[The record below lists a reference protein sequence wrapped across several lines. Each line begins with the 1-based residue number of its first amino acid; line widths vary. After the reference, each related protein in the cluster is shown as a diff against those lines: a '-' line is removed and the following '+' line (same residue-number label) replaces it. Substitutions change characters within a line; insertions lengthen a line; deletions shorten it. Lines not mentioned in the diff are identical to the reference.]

1 MHVCASALTA
11 VRRIHANAASSM
23 LRPVADNNSSKAL
36 KEGHVKEFK
45 LEKIITNSLSWVIGG
60 AQGSGVDS
68 AANIFSRACAIG
80 GLHLFGKREYYSN
93 IKGEHSYFTVRV
105 SDEPLRSH
113 VDEINML
120 VSFDAETI
128 FRHFEEVTA
137 SGAIIYDSDIIN
149 TSLDE
154 VPTVDDP
161 AAVRIK
167 KVLEKAG
174 LGFTVQ
180 DALEYAKRRGAILF
194 PMPFFQILQEFAQ
207 KAEDPAL
214 SKLTRMVN
222 VMAISAS
229 MAIMD
234 FDSEVLSR
242 AIQFIFRTKKKV
254 ADLNVRAS
262 IHTYNY
268 AKAKFPGSN
277 FSYRLK
283 TKPPQP
289 DIIIVQG
296 NQSSALGKMVA
307 GCRFQTYYPITPASD
322 DSEFLE
328 ANEIL
333 DLYDS
338 PGKKGSTVVMQTED
352 EISAITMAIGSAL
365 TGVRAATATSGPGFS
380 LMAEALG
387 WAGMNE
393 VPLVV
398 SLYQR
403 TGPSTGLPTRHEQG
417 DLNFAINAGHGEFP
431 RIVFASGDIEESFYD
446 SIKVFN
452 FADRYQMPVI
462 HMLDKAIANSL
473 ITCKNFNVNK
483 VAIDRGL
490 RVKQITE
497 EDKGVA
503 GNYLRFKLSNNNPIS
518 PMVVLGTKNAIFWN
532 SGDEHT
538 QEGHITEDP
547 EIRVQMM
554 DKRMTKLDVAIKE
567 IPDEDKAVD
576 YGSGGDTV
584 IISWGSTKGAILDM
598 LDRLAAEGIKVRYI
612 QVRLM
617 HPFPSELV
625 KSMLKD
631 AKTVIDIEMN
641 YSGQLGSL
649 VRQYTGLEANYQIVK
664 YNGRPMSL
672 DEVYNGVKRIIRG
685 DAPRRQVLRSGA

>member
-1 MHVCASALTA
+1 M
-11 VRRIHANAASSM
+11 
-23 LRPVADNNSSKAL
+23 
-36 KEGHVKEFK
+36 
-45 LEKIITNSLSWVIGG
+45 EKTITNSLSWVIGG

-80 GLHLFGKREYYSN
+80 GLYLFGKREYYSN

-105 SDEPLRSH
+105 SDKPLHSH

-128 FRHFEEVTA
+128 FRHFQEVTPG
-137 SGAIIYDSDIIN
+137 GAIIYDSDIVN

-161 AAVRIK
+161 AIGRIRE
-167 KVLEKAG
+167 VLQKSG

-180 DALEYAKRRGAILF
+180 DALEHAKRRGSILF
-194 PMPFFQILQEFAQ
+194 PMPFFQILQEFAR
-207 KAEDPAL
+207 KANDPAL

-222 VMAISAS
+222 VMALSAS

-234 FDSEVLSR
+234 FDSQVLAR

-254 ADLNVRAS
+254 ADLNAQAS
-262 IHTYNY
+262 VHTYNY
-268 AKAKFPGSN
+268 AKAKFAESN

-283 TKPPQP
+283 TRPAQQ
-289 DIIIVQG
+289 DMIIVQG

-338 PGKKGSTVVMQTED
+338 GKKGSTVVIQTED
-352 EISAITMAIGSAL
+352 EIAAITMAIGSAL
-365 TGVRAATATSGPGFS
+365 TGVRTATATSGPGFS

-393 VPLVV
+393 VPVV
-398 SLYQR
+398 ISLYQR

-417 DLNFAINAGHGEFP
+417 DLKFAISAGHGEFP
-431 RIVFASGDIEESFYD
+431 RIVLASGDIEESFYD
-446 SIKVFN
+446 TIKAFN

-473 ITCKNFNVNK
+473 ITCKNFNVNQ
-483 VAIDRGL
+483 VAIDRGS
-490 RVKQITE
+490 RIKQITE

-503 GNYLRFKLSNNNPIS
+503 GNYLRFKLSNNPIS
-518 PMVVLGTKNAIFWN
+518 SMVALGTKDAIFWN

-538 QEGHITEDP
+538 EEGHITEDP

-554 DKRMTKLDVAIKE
+554 DKRMSKLDIAIKE
-567 IPDEDKAVD
+567 IPDEDKAMA
-576 YGSGGDTV
+576 YGSGDIV
-584 IISWGSTKGAILDM
+584 IISWGSTKGAILDAM
-598 LDRLAAEGIKVRYI
+598 DKLAAEGMKVKYI

-617 HPFPSELV
+617 HPFPSEIV

-631 AKTVIDIEMN
+631 AKTVINIEMN
-641 YSGQLGSL
+641 YTGQLGSL
-649 VRQYTGLEANYQIVK
+649 IREHTGLEANYHIVK

-672 DEVYNGVKRIIRG
+672 DEVYNSVKRIIHG